1 MQPVEEYLPGEQFRD
16 VINPNGRPEEMSE
29 VLSQRLPSFYRTA
42 YRFLGNTA
50 DAEDAVQDALLSAY
64 KHLHE
69 FRGEAQLSTWLTVI
83 VSNCARMQLR
93 SRPRYLH
100 VSVDEPLGENQELP
114 LSERLADNRPTPEDE
129 CREAQLKRKL
139 RHLVEGLSPTLRR
152 AFQLRDLDGLSIREA
167 ADVLNV
173 PVGTVKAQLSR
184 ARAKLARSMR
194 RAFAPTGTRRRN
206 ARARHRSDR
215 NAAMK
220 NLATNGVEE
229 KINNE

>member
-1 MQPVEEYLPGEQFRD
+1 MQPVEAYVPEEQFRD
-16 VINPNGRPEEMSE
+16 VINGNGRPEEISE
-29 VLSQRLPSFYRTA
+29 VLSLRLPSFFRTA

-69 FRGEAQLSTWLTVI
+69 FRGESQLSTWLTAI

-93 SRPRYLH
+93 SRPRFLH
-100 VSVDEPLGENQELP
+100 VSLDEPLGEEQATP
-114 LSERLADNRPTPEDE
+114 LSERLADDGPTPEDE
-129 CREAQLKRKL
+129 FREAQLKRKL
-139 RHLVEGLSPTLRR
+139 RHLARRLSPTLRR
-152 AFQLRDLDGLSIREA
+152 AFQLRDLDGLSVREA

-184 ARAKLARSMR
+184 ARAKLTRSMR
-194 RAFAPTGTRRRN
+194 RAFAAPETRRRN
-206 ARARHRSDR
+206 ALSHDKPER
-215 NAAMK
+215 NAGMK
-220 NLATNGVEE
+220 NLARNGAEG